1 MYAYRHNGFVALG
14 VSRLLPS
21 WLRFLVKDKVERYV
35 LSNPLSYKCQFSSTD
50 SFILYICCTISS
62 DYTSMLQ

>member
-1 MYAYRHNGFVALG
+1 MHRHNGFVALG

-35 LSNPLSYKCQFSSTD
+35 QVSELQVSVFEYCTD
-50 SFILYICCTISS
+50 SSILYICYTISS